1 MTIAF
6 TLATTGHVVDDLIAL
21 NAQALPGMSRRD
33 HAAWIMNVLA
43 HAVAPVLT
51 RWDAQGLSLSDVPAE
66 TFHLTTGT
74 DARDGLTFAPI
85 CEAPANRPRSSA
97 PAAALPLPAS
107 LRPRSMRWPSPDRSR
122 RGRSGVSR
130 AMGWRSA
137 GSFRANVCGL
147 RMCSRATVR
156 RFPTA
161 NCSSRTERSPPGR
174 VLPLSRRRGRS
185 LHELSAEKGPDNA
198 ERDPGRILKRAYRPG
213 APLPSADPCFGGPQN
228 DLVTPR
234 LTTRPSP
241 CQHEDVPNE
250 VWQLAVYRSSPIL
263 VTFRSAVQSSAK
275 SHVAPASKS
284 HAPSTSSVF
293 ALSAQLS
300 PR

>member
-97 PAAALPLPAS
+97 PAASFAAARLFAPSVNALAFAGPIAPRALWRIAGDGLAFGWILQGER
-107 LRPRSMRWPSPDRSR
+107 LRAEDVLKSYGAPFSNRQLQLEDGAIPR
-122 RGRSGVSR
+122 RGGCCRYLAV
-130 AMGWRSA
+130 A
-137 GSFRANVCGL
+137 GDLCTNCPL
-147 RMCSRATVR
+147 RKA
-156 RFPTA
+156 
-161 NCSSRTERSPPGR
+161 
-174 VLPLSRRRGRS
+174 
-185 LHELSAEKGPDNA
+185 
-198 ERDPGRILKRAYRPG
+198 
-213 APLPSADPCFGGPQN
+213 Q
-228 DLVTPR
+228 
-234 LTTRPSP
+234 TTR
-241 CQHEDVPNE
+241 N
-250 VWQLAVYRSSPIL
+250 
-263 VTFRSAVQSSAK
+263 VTQGAY
-275 SHVAPASKS
+275 
-284 HAPSTSSVF
+284 
-293 ALSAQLS
+293 
-300 PR
+300 